1 MIYLLL
7 DELLEFIGRVNKHI
21 YPPPCSSL
29 CVISYIQ
36 VVLQFQVSCH
46 ELSPPVACGR
56 MTAVYPSG
64 GGSLGVSAV
73 GPQRYARWSR
83 QDSSD
88 ICTDDEGTQ
97 PRRLTPLE
105 KLNLDMCQDEKMVRE
120 LTVGRRIGFYKI
132 RGEIGCGNFSHVK
145 LGIHALTKGKQ
156 LCVMYICFG
165 FFEKFSSKLQQMVE
179 ISICSSQ
186 SSPPTLKFHIKCLEM
201 YIQSPILQLH

>member
-1 MIYLLL
+1 M
-7 DELLEFIGRVNKHI
+7 
-21 YPPPCSSL
+21 YP
-29 CVISYIQ
+29 
-36 VVLQFQVSCH
+36 
-46 ELSPPVACGR
+46 A
-56 MTAVYPSG
+56 G
-64 GGSLGVSAV
+64 GGSVGVSEVAT

-145 LGIHALTKGKQ
+145 LGIHALTKGASVKR
-156 LCVMYICFG
+156 LG
-165 FFEKFSSKLQQMVE
+165 LNSE
-179 ISICSSQ
+179 
-186 SSPPTLKFHIKCLEM
+186 
-201 YIQSPILQLH
+201 